1 MTAYIDD
8 HKDRYGVEPICELL
22 PIAPSTYYD
31 AKRRPPSARAVRDE
45 ALKAEIRRVH
55 VENFGVYGAEKVWRQ
70 LNREGFPGGSLHR
83 GTSHGPAGPSW
94 CGAWEDS
101 TDHHAGRGRTP
112 AGGPSGA

>member
-70 LNREGFPGGSLHR
+70 LNREGV
-83 GTSHGPAGPSW
+83 
-94 CGAWEDS
+94 GAEN
-101 TDHHAGRGRTP
+101 TVRAEPHAAHQR
-112 AGGPSGA
+112 